1 MGKSAS
7 VEFDDNSLNVLKGV
21 DKIHRDSIINIGLA
35 LVSKT
40 HYYQTLTGKTPEEVQ
55 DVASLD
61 SLDEAIKSA
70 ETKEETK
77 KSAKS
82 ANSMFDDDEFF

>member
-70 ETKEETK
+70 EPKQENAK
-77 KSAKS
+77 KS